1 MIAVCGLDCG
11 GCEIRLAPTNAD
23 AAHSVI
29 AWFKQMG
36 WLAEDEGLAEVIER
50 RMYCQGCRGD
60 RSLHWSADCW
70 ILKCCVD
77 DRNLVS
83 CHECDAFPCEKL
95 GAWSRQNTSYT
106 EALSRLQRMKD
117 DPNNN

>member
-11 GCEIRLAPTNAD
+11 NCEIRLAPTDAG

-36 WLAEDEGLAEVIER
+36 WLAEHEGLAEVIER

-60 RSLHWSADCW
+60 RSRHWSADCW
-70 ILKCCVD
+70 ILECCVD
-77 DRNLVS
+77 DRQLEH
-83 CHECDAFPCEKL
+83 CHQCAEFPCKRL
-95 GAWSRQNTSYT
+95 VAWSQQNTGYAA
-106 EALSRLQRMKD
+106 ALSRLQGMAKERD
-117 DPNNN
+117 R